1 MVANRFSYR
10 KGPQGAHVFLGQVLP
25 GSLHFREDRSGAG
38 LSGIAIRDQRGI
50 SCAHYR
56 ACKDRKSGWGRGS
69 QYHGD
74 YETIK
79 RTIGSYLHFL

>member
-1 MVANRFSYR
+1 M
-10 KGPQGAHVFLGQVLP
+10 GGGDVLVSP
-25 GSLHFREDRSGAG
+25 RPPRFREDRSGAG

-69 QYHGD
+69 QYRGN

-79 RTIGSYLHFL
+79 KTIGSYLHFL